1 MTPEQIK
8 SARQQLGLS
17 QAALARIL
25 GLADDRIIRRW
36 EAGTVAITGPARLCL
51 RYLLKY
57 GPLSA
62 VEPEM
67 VSD

>member
-36 EAGTVAITGPARLCL
+36 EAGTVAITGPARLAI
-51 RYLLKY
+51 RYMLAYGVLK
-57 GPLSA
+57 A
-62 VEPEM
+62 TE
-67 VSD
+67 